1 MAVSTRREVRIVREL
16 PTDRTATVRTPH
28 RRTPH
33 TRTPHS
39 LAPSDTR
46 AAPRPGHCRRCGGTV
61 VACLDPSGTLVPVH
75 PVAVVGG
82 ELIVNGS
89 QNQIVLVLSEH
100 EAAAAGRRNRLGYT
114 VHERVCR
121 RSATA
126 DA

>member
-1 MAVSTRREVRIVREL
+1 MAVSTRRDVRIIREATGARRPRNL
-16 PTDRTATVRTPH
+16 P
-28 RRTPH
+28 
-33 TRTPHS
+33 
-39 LAPSDTR
+39 PSDENT
-46 AAPRPGHCRRCGGTV
+46 APRPGRCRRCGGTV
-61 VACLDPSGTLVPVH
+61 VACLDPTGTLVPVH

-89 QNQIVLVLSEH
+89 QNQIVLVLSDH

-121 RSATA
+121 RSATS